1 MKALLLII
9 LYRNRKGDK
18 LPKFFPKLEDFSFT
32 ASFTII
38 DDDEMHGIR
47 EVNELTKEQSEQRL
61 QQALDQ
67 YEKLIFSLCYRM
79 TNHYF
84 DAQDLT
90 QETFLAYYQSLDTFD
105 GVHEKAYLAKIA
117 TNKCLDYLKRADR
130 RMVPAEDTVITTN
143 MPAAPPPE
151 KQVLEDMVQEELRG
165 LCGSLSPPYDQVAE
179 LHFCRGMTA
188 KQIAQKTGS
197 KLKTIQTQ
205 IGRAKKQLQ
214 KRYRDTAV
222 PYQKGGSA

>member
-1 MKALLLII
+1 MITE
-9 LYRNRKGDK
+9 G
-18 LPKFFPKLEDFSFT
+18 FFPAGSLY
-32 ASFTII
+32 II
-38 DDDEMHGIR
+38 DDDEMHEIR
-47 EVNELTKEQSEQRL
+47 EVDELEKDQSEQRL
-61 QQALDQ
+61 QQALEQ

-105 GVHEKAYLAKIA
+105 GTHEKAYLAKIA

-130 RMVPAEDTVITTN
+130 RTVPAEDTVITTN
-143 MPAAPPPE
+143 MPTAPPPE
-151 KQVLEDMVQEELRG
+151 KQVLEDIVQEELRE
-165 LCGSLSPPYDQVAE
+165 LCVSLPPPYGRVAE
-179 LHFCRGMTA
+179 MHYCRGMTA
-188 KQIAQKTGS
+188 KQIAEKTNS

-214 KRYRDTAV
+214 KKYRSTAALC
-222 PYQKGGSA
+222 QKGGSV

>member
-1 MKALLLII
+1 M
-9 LYRNRKGDK
+9 
-18 LPKFFPKLEDFSFT
+18 PKKIKNCEDFFSHT
-32 ASFTII
+32 SLYII

-47 EVNELTKEQSEQRL
+47 EVNELTKDQSEQRL
-61 QQALDQ
+61 KQALDQ

-90 QETFLAYYQSLDTFD
+90 QETFLAYYQSLDGFD

-130 RMVPAEDTVITTN
+130 RMVPAEDTMLTAN
-143 MPAAPPPE
+143 MPTAPPPE
-151 KQVLEDMVQEELRG
+151 NQVLEDLVQEELRD

-179 LHFCRGMTA
+179 QHFCQGMTA
-188 KQIAQKTGS
+188 KQIAQATGT

-214 KRYRDTAV
+214 KKYHRAEL
-222 PYQKGGSA
+222 PLQKGGSA

>member
-1 MKALLLII
+1 M
-9 LYRNRKGDK
+9 
-18 LPKFFPKLEDFSFT
+18 
-32 ASFTII
+32 
-38 DDDEMHGIR
+38 
-47 EVNELTKEQSEQRL
+47 TKDQSEQRL
-61 QQALDQ
+61 KQALDQ

-90 QETFLAYYQSLDTFD
+90 QETFLAYYRSMDGFD

-130 RMVPAEDTVITTN
+130 RMVPAEDTMITSN
-143 MPAAPPPE
+143 MPTAPPPE
-151 KQVLEDMVQEELRG
+151 NQVLEDLVQEELRE
-165 LCGSLSPPYDQVAE
+165 LCASLSPPYDQVAGM
-179 LHFCRGMTA
+179 HFCQGMTA
-188 KQIAQKTGS
+188 KQIAQTTGT

-214 KRYRDTAV
+214 KKYHRAEM

>member
-1 MKALLLII
+1 M
-9 LYRNRKGDK
+9 
-18 LPKFFPKLEDFSFT
+18 
-32 ASFTII
+32 
-38 DDDEMHGIR
+38 
-47 EVNELTKEQSEQRL
+47 TKEQSEQRL
-61 QQALDQ
+61 QSVLDQ

-90 QETFLAYYQSLDTFD
+90 QETFLAYYQALDTFD
-105 GVHEKAYLAKIA
+105 GNHEKAYLAKIA

-130 RMVPAEDTVITTN
+130 RMVPAEDMVIATN
-143 MPAAPPPE
+143 MPTAPPPE

-214 KRYRDTAV
+214 KRYRDTAI
-222 PYQKGGSA
+222 PYRKGGSA